1 MVTNCMLNATFS
13 KTIINASTSHFYES
27 TGQEQPIDALH
38 AIFIGIECVWGQSWY
53 CVGFARCHQANVELM
68 NL

>member
-38 AIFIGIECVWGQSWY
+38 AIFIGIECICGVK
-53 CVGFARCHQANVELM
+53 VGIVLVLLDVIKQTLN
-68 NL
+68 